1 MIIWLASYPKSGNTW
16 IRYFIISLLVGNRDN
31 MNLNH
36 LKAIATF
43 PTRYQFKE
51 LIKDPLN
58 LEEIKKNWITAQ
70 SKLISDKQLRFLKTH
85 NTLCCFGKNCFTNL
99 ENTLGTIHI
108 VRDPRNVITS
118 LKNHMSLDNYE
129 EALKFISDER
139 MSLDSSKMKGFDRKT
154 SEDFQLIQ
162 LIGNWKTHY
171 LSWKK
176 LKKNKL
182 LVKYENLINNP
193 KVEFC
198 RISDHL
204 EKLLNTKFKDSQ
216 VDKAIKNSSFKR
228 LREMEEKHGFSE
240 ATKNEKTGN
249 KNKFFY
255 LGPKNE
261 WKNILDKKIVDDIN
275 KKFEPEMKELGYL

>member
-1 MIIWLASYPKSGNTW
+1 MK
-16 IRYFIISLLVGNRDN
+16 
-31 MNLNH
+31 
-36 LKAIATF
+36 
-43 PTRYQFKE
+43 
-51 LIKDPLN
+51 
-58 LEEIKKNWITAQ
+58 
-70 SKLISDKQLRFLKTH
+70 
-85 NTLCCFGKNCFTNL
+85 
-99 ENTLGTIHI
+99 
-108 VRDPRNVITS
+108 
-118 LKNHMSLDNYE
+118 
-129 EALKFISDER
+129 ALKFISDER

-228 LREMEEKHGFSE
+228 LREMEKKHGFSE
-240 ATKNEKTGN
+240 ASKNEKTGN
-249 KNKFFY
+249 KNKFFF
-255 LGPKNE
+255 LGPKND

>member
-16 IRYFIISLLVGNRDN
+16 VRYFIISLLVDNKDN

-51 LIKDPLN
+51 LIEDPYN
-58 LEEIKKNWITAQ
+58 LEEIKKNWIAAQ

-99 ENTLGTIHI
+99 ENTLGTIYI

-118 LKNHMSLDNYE
+118 LKNHMSISSYQD
-129 EALKFISDER
+129 ALKFISNKD
-139 MSLDSSKMKGFDRKT
+139 MSLDSSKLKGFDRKT
-154 SEDFQLIQ
+154 SDDFQLIQ

-176 LKKNKL
+176 FKKNKL

-193 KVEFC
+193 SVEFK

-204 EKLLNTKFKDSQ
+204 EKLLNTKFRESQ
-216 VDKAIKNSSFKR
+216 VDKAIKNSSFTR
-228 LREMEEKHGFSE
+228 LKEMEEKYGFSE
-240 ATKNEKTGN
+240 ASTNEKTGER
-249 KNKFFY
+249 NKFFY
-255 LGPKNE
+255 LGPKND
-261 WKNILDKKIVDDIN
+261 WKNILDKKIIDDIK
-275 KKFEPEMKELGYL
+275 KKFEPEMRELGYL